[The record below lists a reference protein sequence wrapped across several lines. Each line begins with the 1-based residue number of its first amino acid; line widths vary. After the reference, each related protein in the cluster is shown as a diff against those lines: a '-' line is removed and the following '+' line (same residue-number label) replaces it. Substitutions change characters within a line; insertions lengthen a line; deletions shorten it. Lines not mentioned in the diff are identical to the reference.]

1 MRFSRSLPI
10 VTVAAA
16 LALTACQ
23 SGSRREELA
32 YVERP
37 VEQLYNQAAAELDSR
52 DYENAILL
60 FNEVERQH
68 PYSEWAR
75 RSMVMTAYAHY
86 RSRRYDEAIDASRR
100 YLALHPG
107 GSEAEYA
114 YYLIAVSY
122 FDQIIDVGRDQG
134 TTEYARDALQDVIRR
149 FPESEYAR
157 DADVKLDMVRDQL
170 AGKEMEVGRWYL
182 RNNQMLAAV
191 KRFRTV
197 VKTYDTTSHTPE
209 ALHRLVE
216 AYLTLGLKDQAL
228 VAGST
233 LGYNYP
239 ESDWYR
245 MSYRLLSNEG
255 LDPDAIDENTRRT
268 WLQRLIPGGK

>member
-1 MRFSRSLPI
+1 MRFSRTLPI
-10 VTVAAA
+10 VA
-16 LALTACQ
+16 LAATLAITACQ
-23 SGSRREELA
+23 SRNRRQELA

-37 VEQLYNQAAAELDSR
+37 VEQLYNRAAAELDAR
-52 DYENAILL
+52 DYQDAILL

-75 RSMVMTAYAHY
+75 RAMVMTAYAHY
-86 RSRRYDEAIDASRR
+86 RSRHYDEAIDAARR
-100 YLALHPG
+100 YLSLHPG
-107 GSEAEYA
+107 GSEADYA

-122 FDQIIDVGRDQG
+122 FEQIVDVGRDQG
-134 TTEYARDALQDVIRR
+134 TTEFTRDALLDVIRR
-149 FPESEYAR
+149 YPDSEYAR
-157 DADVKLDMVRDQL
+157 DAQLKLDMVRDQL

-182 RNNQMLAAV
+182 RNNQTLAAI

-197 VKTYDTTSHTPE
+197 VTTYDTTSHAPE

-216 AYLTLGLKDQAL
+216 AYLTIGLKDQAL

-239 ESDWYR
+239 DSDWYR

-255 LDPDAIDENTRRT
+255 LDPEAIDESTRRS
-268 WLQRLIPGGK
+268 WLRRLIPGIK